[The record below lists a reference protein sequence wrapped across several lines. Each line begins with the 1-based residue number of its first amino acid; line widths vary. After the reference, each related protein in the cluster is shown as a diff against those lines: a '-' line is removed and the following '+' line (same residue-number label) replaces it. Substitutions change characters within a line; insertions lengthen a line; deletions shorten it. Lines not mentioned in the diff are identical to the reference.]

1 MLQTVQRQPGMVV
14 HAYTPSTHETSR
26 RIAVS
31 SHLAYIVNYRPARA
45 CSEALSQKE
54 RKTVLCMPSE
64 EKNLPDVMFL
74 NTFIS

>member
-54 RKTVLCMPSE
+54 RLYCVCLQKKKIYQT
-64 EKNLPDVMFL
+64 
-74 NTFIS
+74 